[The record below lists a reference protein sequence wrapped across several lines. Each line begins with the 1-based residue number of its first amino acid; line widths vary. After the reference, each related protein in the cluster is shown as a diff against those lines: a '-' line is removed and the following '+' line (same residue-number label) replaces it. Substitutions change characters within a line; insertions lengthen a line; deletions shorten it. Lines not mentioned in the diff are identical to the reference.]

1 MYKNTLPPGINSP
14 SQFLAGRTST
24 FMPPDP
30 GIPYYVG
37 MKHLRSGESLQNLFS
52 FLFNAEVYP
61 IVPGALGQEGTQ
73 TFRILTEAANFMVTE
88 IGDYLILEL
97 AP

>member
-14 SQFLAGRTST
+14 SQFLVSRTSK
-24 FMPPDP
+24 FMPPDL

-37 MKHLRSGESLQNLFS
+37 MKHLRNGEALQNLFS
-52 FLFNAEVYP
+52 FLFDSEVYP
-61 IVPGALGQEGTQ
+61 ILPGESEQ
-73 TFRILTEAANFMVTE
+73 TFRILTETSNFMVTE
-88 IGDYLILEL
+88 IGDYLVLEL

>member
-1 MYKNTLPPGINSP
+1 MVKNTLPPGINSP
-14 SQFLAGRTST
+14 SRFLVARTST

-37 MKHLRSGESLQNLFS
+37 MKHLRAGGSLQDLFL
-52 FLFNAEVYP
+52 FLFNSSVYSIIP
-61 IVPGALGQEGTQ
+61 NSDTRS
-73 TFRILTEAANFMVTE
+73 FRILTETSNFIVTE

-97 AP
+97 A

>member
-1 MYKNTLPPGINSP
+1 MVKNTLPPGINSP
-14 SQFLAGRTST
+14 SRFLVSRTST

-37 MKHLRSGESLQNLFS
+37 MKHLRAGGSLQDLFL
-52 FLFNAEVYP
+52 FLFNSSVYSIIP
-61 IVPGALGQEGTQ
+61 DRDTRS
-73 TFRILTEAANFMVTE
+73 FRILTETENFIVTE

-97 AP
+97 A

>member
-14 SQFLAGRTST
+14 SQFLLGRTSK

-37 MKHLRSGESLQNLFS
+37 MKHLRNGEALQNLFS
-52 FLFNAEVYP
+52 FLFNSEVYP
-61 IVPGALGQEGTQ
+61 VLPGAFGEGGEQ
-73 TFRILTEAANFMVTE
+73 TYKILAETTDFMITE
-88 IGDYLILEL
+88 IGDYLVLEL